1 MRVKRHFWCFKLTI
15 SDIEQ
20 KTCALAVEQEF
31 VYPGIYLKAGHET
44 CKCNMLKNGNSQKI
58 LQPKFV
64 YSGIYHRETLT
75 GHETC
80 NICNTT
86 IATLCV
92 R

>member
-20 KTCALAVEQEF
+20 KTCAFVEKEV
-31 VYPGIYLKAGHET
+31 VYSGIYLKAGHET
-44 CKCNMLKNGNSQKI
+44 CNMLKNGNSQKI

-80 NICNTT
+80 NICNTA